1 MENKMGDI
9 PGKASRTNRL
19 GSIEGA
25 ICFSANPDYVDG
37 DFVIQQEKMEYRT
50 PDNKP

>member
-1 MENKMGDI
+1 MGDI
-9 PGKASRTNRL
+9 PGKATRTNRP

-25 ICFSANPDYVDG
+25 VCFRASPDYVDE
-37 DFVIQQEKMEYRT
+37 DFVVYQEEMKYRT